1 VENDVQTNVRV
12 IQEYDDEIDLREL
25 FGVLWAGKIKILAIT
40 AVFAVASVIYALSV
54 PNQYKATALLA
65 PAQSS
70 GGGLSGAL
78 GQLGGLASLAGVSI
92 GGGESSEAQIAQE
105 IMKSWSFIE
114 GFIADNDL
122 AVEVFAAEG
131 WSKGSNT
138 LKINDDAYD
147 VEKKEWLIEDVDTGE
162 LRPPTSW
169 KLFESFSERLAVS
182 EDKISGLVS
191 VSIEYYS
198 PQMAKQW
205 LDMYVA
211 AINAH
216 MQQRQV
222 AKVTNNI
229 NYLQAQIEKTA
240 IAEMQEVFY
249 TIIEEQIKSKMLAEA
264 SPDYAFVAVSPSM
277 VPEEKSQPK
286 RALICI
292 LGTLLGGM
300 LSVLW
305 VLVIHYA
312 KIDEALLSKRF
323 KFDVIQSL
331 VVSQYAQAV
340 AVVKAKLKK

>member
-1 VENDVQTNVRV
+1 MQNDVQNDT
-12 IQEYDDEIDLREL
+12 QYDDEIDLREL
-25 FGVLWAGKIKILAIT
+25 FMVLWAGKIKIIAIT
-40 AVFAVASVIYALSV
+40 ALFAIASVIYALSV

-122 AVEVFAAEG
+122 AAEVFAAEG
-131 WSKGSNT
+131 WSKGSNE
-138 LKINDDAYD
+138 LQINDDAYD
-147 VEKKEWLIEDVDTGE
+147 IENKQWLVENEAGVMG
-162 LRPPTSW
+162 PPSSW
-169 KLFESFSERLAVS
+169 SLFKAFSGRLAVS
-182 EDKISGLVS
+182 EDKKSGLVS

-198 PQMAKQW
+198 PQIAKQW
-205 LDMYVA
+205 LDMYVSA
-211 AINAH
+211 VNAH

-229 NYLQAQIEKTA
+229 NYLQAQIEKTS
-240 IAEMQEVFY
+240 IAEMREVFY
-249 TIIEEQIKSKMLAEA
+249 TIIEEQTKNKMVAEA
-264 SPDYAFVAVSPSM
+264 SPEYAFVAVSPSM

-300 LSVLW
+300 LSVLL
-305 VLVIHYA
+305 VLIMHYT
-312 KIDEALLSKRF
+312 
-323 KFDVIQSL
+323 
-331 VVSQYAQAV
+331 
-340 AVVKAKLKK
+340 KKSD